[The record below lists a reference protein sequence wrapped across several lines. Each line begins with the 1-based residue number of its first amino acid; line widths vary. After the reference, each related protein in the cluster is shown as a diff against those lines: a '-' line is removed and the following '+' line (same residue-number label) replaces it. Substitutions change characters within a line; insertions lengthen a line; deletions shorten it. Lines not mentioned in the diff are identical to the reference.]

1 MNTKKA
7 IFLSVLAFGL
17 LIIVALIARVSLA
30 PSSTK
35 EVKVVERASS
45 ISIPDKSAQ
54 AYVSDENAFIRVA
67 QEVGLAVVSISTEH
81 ITKMRGGL
89 YSNPYGSDNFFD
101 RFFNDFFGDIPER
114 EFRQRGLGSGV
125 IIDQSGYILTNE
137 HVIRNAD
144 KITVTLTDGREFEG
158 ELRGKDERSDLAIIK
173 IKSSNLPVA
182 KLGDSDKARIGQ
194 WAMAI
199 GNPFGYAIASAKPTV
214 TVGVVSALDRSLP
227 AAIGRGRDYS
237 GLIQTDAAINPG
249 NSGGPLVDING
260 EVIGVNVAIFS
271 TSGGYQGIG
280 FAIPI
285 NAAKEI
291 LKTLIEG
298 KKVLYGWLGVSVQD
312 IDSALADYF
321 GFSDEEGV
329 IVVKV
334 LPDSPAE
341 KGGLREGDVIRRL
354 DGARIKDLK
363 ALLDIVGQ
371 AIVGKSVVVGIIRDG
386 EDMPVT
392 IKIGNRPSGIA
403 GEEDEDEKAELWRGL
418 EVMQIT
424 PDIARRYRID
434 DKNGLIVSNVEIDSV
449 ADEAGISTGDIIVKI
464 DSKIVN
470 NMDDYRTI
478 TSNVSGDVLVKTGRG
493 YSVIKA
499 PKQDQ

>member
-1 MNTKKA
+1 MNTKKV
-7 IFLSVLAFGL
+7 IFLSALAFGL
-17 LIIVALIARVSLA
+17 LIAIALIARVSLA
-30 PSSTK
+30 PSSDAEEK
-35 EVKVVERASS
+35 GAEHSSS
-45 ISIPDKSAQ
+45 ISISDKSAQ
-54 AYVSDENAFIRVA
+54 MYTSDENAFIRVA
-67 QEVGLAVVSISTEH
+67 QDVGLAVVSISTEH

-89 YSNPYGSDNFFD
+89 YGTPYGNDNFYD

-158 ELRGKDERSDLAIIK
+158 ELCGKDERSDLAIIK
-173 IKSSNLPVA
+173 IESSNLPAA

-194 WAMAI
+194 WAIAI

-214 TVGVVSALDRSLP
+214 TVGVVSAVDRSLP

-260 EVIGVNVAIFS
+260 EVIGINVAIFS

-312 IDSALADYF
+312 IDATLADYF
-321 GFSDEEGV
+321 DFPDEEGV
-329 IVVKV
+329 IVVRV

-341 KGGLREGDVIRRL
+341 KGGLKEEDVIRRL
-354 DGARIKDLK
+354 DGAKVKDLK

-371 AIVGKSVVVGIIRDG
+371 ASVGKSVVVGVIRDG
-386 EDMPVT
+386 KGIPVT
-392 IKIGNRPSGIA
+392 IKIGDRPSGIA
-403 GEEDEDEKAELWRGL
+403 GEEDKAEAEELWRGI
-418 EVMQIT
+418 EAMKIT
-424 PDIARRYRID
+424 PDIARRYRIE

-449 ADEAGISTGDIIVKI
+449 ADKAGIITGDIIVKI
-464 DSKIVN
+464 NDKNIN
-470 NMDDYRTI
+470 NMDDYRNI
-478 TSNVSGDVLVKTGRG
+478 VSNVSGDVLVKTDRG

-499 PKQDQ
+499 PKED

>member
-1 MNTKKA
+1 MNTKKVL
-7 IFLSVLAFGL
+7 FLSALAFGL
-17 LIIVALIARVSLA
+17 LIAIALITRVSLA
-30 PSSTK
+30 PSSAI
-35 EVKVVERASS
+35 EEDGVEHSSS
-45 ISIPDKSAQ
+45 ISITNKSAQ
-54 AYVSDENAFIRVA
+54 TYVSDENAFIRVA

-173 IKSSNLPVA
+173 IESSNLPVA

-194 WAMAI
+194 WAIAI

-214 TVGVVSALDRSLP
+214 TVGVVSAVDRSLP
-227 AAIGRGRDYS
+227 AAIGRGKDYS

-312 IDSALADYF
+312 IDSVLADYF
-321 GFSDEEGV
+321 SFSDEEGV

-334 LPDSPAE
+334 LSDSPAE
-341 KGGLREGDVIRRL
+341 KGGLRERDVIRRL

-371 AIVGKSVVVGIIRDG
+371 ANVGKSVVVGIIRDG
-386 EDMPVT
+386 QDIPVT
-392 IKIGNRPSGIA
+392 IKIGDRPSGIA
-403 GEEDEDEKAELWRGL
+403 GEEDQAETGELWRGL
-418 EVMQIT
+418 EIIQIT
-424 PDIARRYRID
+424 PDIARRYRIE
-434 DKNGLIVSNVEIDSV
+434 DKKGLIVSNVEIDSV
-449 ADEAGISTGDIIVKI
+449 ADEAGVSTGDIIVKI
-464 DSKIVN
+464 DNKSVN
-470 NMDDYRTI
+470 NMNDYRTI
-478 TSNVSGDVLVKTGRG
+478 ISNVSGDVLVKTGRG
-493 YSVIKA
+493 YSVIKV
-499 PKQDQ
+499 PKEDQ